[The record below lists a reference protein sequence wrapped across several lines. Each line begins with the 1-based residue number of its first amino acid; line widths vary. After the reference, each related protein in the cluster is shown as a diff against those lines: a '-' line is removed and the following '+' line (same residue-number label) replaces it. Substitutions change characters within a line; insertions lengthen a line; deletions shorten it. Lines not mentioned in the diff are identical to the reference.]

1 VVELSG
7 RSAIVTG
14 AGAGIGEAIAR
25 RLAAEGAAVTVVD
38 IDEAGGRGT
47 VEAIE
52 AAGRRAVFARAD
64 VAEPDDVADMIAIAE
79 KTHGP
84 LELLVNNA
92 GVVTGSQFPNCEPAA
107 WMRVLDV
114 NLRGSMLGTHLAV
127 LAMRK
132 HGRGGAIV
140 NIASLAG
147 VGLGPHPAPDYAATK
162 AGVIRF
168 TTALVSL
175 ANEGIRVNCVCPDW
189 VDTPMSRRT
198 RDTMSPAV
206 RRGALPPE
214 LFSPDE
220 IADAAF
226 ALIADDALAGRVM
239 GCYCG
244 RGNFRRLLPAEDG
257 W

>member
-1 VVELSG
+1 M
-7 RSAIVTG
+7 TG

-38 IDEAGGRGT
+38 IDDAEGRATVDAIQAAGGQ
-47 VEAIE
+47 
-52 AAGRRAVFARAD
+52 AAFVRAD
-64 VAEPDDVADMIAIAE
+64 VADPDDVAQMIAAAE
-79 KTHGP
+79 SAYGP
-84 LELLVNNA
+84 LDVLVNNA
-92 GVVTGSQFPNCEPAA
+92 GVVTGAQFPNCDPAA

-114 NLRGSMLGTHLAV
+114 NLRGSMLGTHLGV

-147 VGLGPHPAPDYAATK
+147 VGLGPHPSPDYAATK
-162 AGVIRF
+162 AGIVRF
-168 TTALVSL
+168 STALVTL
-175 ANEGIRVNCVCPDW
+175 AGEGIRVNCVCPDW

-198 RDTMSPAV
+198 RDSMSAEV
-206 RRGALPPE
+206 QRAALPPD
-214 LFSPDE
+214 LFSADE
-220 IADAAF
+220 IADAVF
-226 ALIADDALAGRVM
+226 ALLADDSLAGRVM

-244 RGNFRRLLPAEDG
+244 RGNFRRLLPAEES